1 MKAFDGPQQP
11 ASSQNPKMKLK
22 ALAGCAEPFFCHT
35 TGTYRA
41 YTHDFVEPQL
51 NDRA

>member
-1 MKAFDGPQQP
+1 MNAFDGPQQP

-22 ALAGCAEPFFCHT
+22 ALAGCAELFFCHT
-35 TGTYRA
+35 TRTYRA